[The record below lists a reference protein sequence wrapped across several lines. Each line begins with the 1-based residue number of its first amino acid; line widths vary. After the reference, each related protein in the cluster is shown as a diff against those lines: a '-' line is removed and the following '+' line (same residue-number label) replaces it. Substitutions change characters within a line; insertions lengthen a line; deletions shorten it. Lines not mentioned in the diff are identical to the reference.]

1 MQIRGNFCDKSR
13 LTRQLIEWSLNTAS
27 EGSGCLD
34 LWTAR
39 LLSQSDTN
47 MAGAGVAGAWSRL
60 WRYQTSLHTVGTAI
74 KQITYCRL
82 LLQWVVMQAMAG
94 ILNLVRKVHV
104 RNEVQIRFGKVHPT
118 QLPYSV
124 LMVSS
129 IVMPTQRGGSML
141 RRRLRG
147 DTHRNIKA
155 MARKPASLSHPALLQ
170 PLHDRL
176 KRCFLGPW
184 RLLSNTELGSVVAP
198 RKVIKLTGLCKERSM
213 AALSDVFEPLGKKKE
228 NEKVTEE

>member
-1 MQIRGNFCDKSR
+1 MFGPVDRSPPKSIRHEYG
-13 LTRQLIEWSLNTAS
+13 W
-27 EGSGCLD
+27 G
-34 LWTAR
+34 
-39 LLSQSDTN
+39 
-47 MAGAGVAGAWSRL
+47 WSRRSL
-60 WRYQTSLHTVGTAI
+60 ESTVAVSDFFTHSRDCHQTNHVLSLVASVGGDAGNGWD
-74 KQITYCRL
+74 TY
-82 LLQWVVMQAMAG
+82 
-94 ILNLVRKVHV
+94 LVRKVHV